1 MKHLKACVLIIT
13 LALIT
18 VNTWAQTEPEF
29 IGRVNYLTKGQAK
42 ELEMQT
48 AVVTTKVGTGMALTA
63 LFNKGKAWA
72 GKAHQYHSF
81 TGIKSPVRITNR
93 DGVQFIINLGNN
105 NLEPT
110 TRIVVLKLKWDPT
123 KDTRY
128 FEYVSQA
135 KADETISLV
144 GFPQEVAIPF
154 NVKKFGSQSY
164 LLTLNN
170 LAPGEYAIYS
180 KNETISYYSLFGID

>member
-1 MKHLKACVLIIT
+1 MKRLKTGILIISF
-13 LALIT
+13 ALIAI
-18 VNTWAQTEPEF
+18 NIWAQTEPEF
-29 IGRVNYLTKGQAK
+29 IGRVNYLNKSQAK

-48 AVVTTKVGTGMALTA
+48 AQVSSKVGAGMALSA

-72 GKAHQYHSF
+72 GKAHEYHSF
-81 TGIKSPVRITNR
+81 TGIKSPVRISNR

-135 KADETISLV
+135 KVDQTISLV

-154 NVKKFGSQSY
+154 NVKKFALQSY

-180 KNETISYYSLFGID
+180 KNETMSYYSLFGID